1 MRICI
6 DLDGVICQL
15 KKPGDTYGD
24 LAPVPGAVEKLRALR
39 TAGHFIILCT
49 ARHMKTCEG
58 NVGLAVARIG
68 AITLDW
74 LARHDVAY
82 DEIHFGKPWADVY
95 IDDNAHRFVS
105 WKDIDG
111 DGNSLPR
118 SAESVQSERT
128 AKGRA

>member
-15 KKPGDTYGD
+15 KKPGETYAD
-24 LAPVPGAVEKLRALR
+24 LAPVPGAIEKLRALR
-39 TAGHFIILCT
+39 AAGHVIILCT

-68 AITLDW
+68 PITLDW
-74 LARHDVAY
+74 LARHGVEY

-105 WKDIDG
+105 WAAIEADG
-111 DGNSLPR
+111 SNLPR
-118 SAESVQSERT
+118 SAETLLAHRITEGD
-128 AKGRA
+128 A